1 MFQGLSTAAICLR
14 MSISTGWTVSTMAKR
29 EKKEKKVS
37 PKKAAR
43 AKREPKQRKKK
54 EYKEGTG
61 VLIPFLIV
69 LLVLVGIF
77 DLFVMIFIFS
87 NWDRVKA
94 AADSLD
100 APAGYARRAEQR
112 RAEIEQNIM
121 L

>member
-1 MFQGLSTAAICLR
+1 
-14 MSISTGWTVSTMAKR
+14 MARR
-29 EKKEKKVS
+29 EKKEKKTGA
-37 PKKAAR
+37 KKTAR
-43 AKREPKQRKKK
+43 AKKEPKAKKKK

-77 DLFVMIFIFS
+77 DLFLMIFIFS

-94 AADSLD
+94 TADSLG
-100 APAGYARRAEQR
+100 APAGYARRAEPGE
-112 RAEIEQNIM
+112 AEIERAWT